1 MVIKAEGVG
10 EVQKRKQRLGEGV
23 DWGFVFEMR
32 EAYACLQAEEKV
44 SWREIKNYRNMTRKR
59 KNRNT
64 NSLPDETREICN
76 FQADL

>member
-10 EVQKRKQRLGEGV
+10 DVQKGKQRLGEGV

-44 SWREIKNYRNMTRKR
+44 REIKNYRNMTQKP

-64 NSLPDETREICN
+64 STPEPVS
-76 FQADL
+76 